1 MKKIILVVLLF
12 SSVVSNYAQNGYT
25 VKVKLTDM
33 DRYKPMI
40 VYSNSEKFIADS
52 TSVEEN
58 GYLVFRG
65 KVEEPVIANLLVR
78 KHPMLLI
85 QINENRVSPGPSLNF
100 VLSNDEIEINGD
112 AATVYMAAVKGGK
125 ANDEWAVIKNE
136 TGKLTHESWML
147 LRKIY
152 EEYKQDKDSTR
163 LIQEANNRRTA
174 IAKKT
179 QEINYDFANQYPSSF
194 FSMYHLS
201 MMLNVLTYEELAQRF
216 AKLDDTWKNGIYGKR
231 VKAKLEAV
239 SATAT
244 GKKAIDFN
252 KKDPDG
258 KLVSLS
264 SLKGKYVLLDFW
276 GSWCVPCRVSFP
288 HLKEVYAKY
297 KDKGLEIVG
306 IAQETAQS
314 LSENKKKWKEAIQQ
328 DKTPW
333 LHVLNNEG
341 ADQFD
346 VVKAYGVSAFPTSV
360 LLDKEGKVI
369 VRWVGAQKEAMD
381 KKMAELFDQHK

>member
-1 MKKIILVVLLF
+1 MLLVLLF
-12 SSVVSNYAQNGYT
+12 SSAVSNYAQDGFT

-33 DRYKPMI
+33 NRYKPVVFYANNGKLI
-40 VYSNSEKFIADS
+40 TDS

-58 GYLVFRG
+58 GYQVFKG
-65 KVEEPVIANLLVR
+65 KVDEPVIANLTVR
-78 KHPMLLI
+78 AHPMLSVRI
-85 QINENRVSPGPSLNF
+85 SNNRVSPGPLLNF

-112 AATVYMAAVKGGK
+112 AATVYMASVKGGK

-152 EEYKQDKDSTR
+152 EEYKQDSDSVR
-163 LIQEANNRRTA
+163 LIQEANNRRVA

-179 QEINYDFANQYPSSF
+179 QEMNNDFANQYPSSF
-194 FSMYHLS
+194 ISMYYLS
-201 MMLNVLTYEELAQRF
+201 MMLNVLSYEELVQRF

-239 SATAT
+239 RATAT
-244 GKKAIDFN
+244 GKEAIDFN
-252 KKDPDG
+252 KKDMDG
-258 KLVSLS
+258 KFISLS

-306 IAQETAQS
+306 IAQETSQS
-314 LSENKKKWKEAIQQ
+314 LAENKKKWKEAIQQ

-369 VRWVGAQKEAMD
+369 VRWVGTQKEALD
-381 KKMAELFDQHK
+381 KKMAELFDQKK

>member
-1 MKKIILVVLLF
+1 MKKIILLVLLF
-12 SSVVSNYAQNGYT
+12 CSAVSSYAQNGFI

-33 DRYKPMI
+33 DRYKP
-40 VYSNSEKFIADS
+40 VLFYSNGGKLITDS
-52 TSVEEN
+52 ISIDEN
-58 GYLVFRG
+58 GYKVFKG
-65 KVEEPVIANLLVR
+65 KVDEPIIANLTVR
-78 KHPMLLI
+78 AHPMLSVRI
-85 QINENRVSPGPSLNF
+85 GNNRVSPGPSLNF

-125 ANDEWAVIKNE
+125 ANDEWAVIKEE

-179 QEINYDFANQYPSSF
+179 QEINHDFANQSPSSF
-194 FSMYHLS
+194 ISMYHLS
-201 MMLNVLTYEELAQRF
+201 MMLNVLTHEELAQRF

-244 GKKAIDFN
+244 GKEAIDFN
-252 KKDPDG
+252 KKDMDG
-258 KLVSLS
+258 KFISLS

-306 IAQETAQS
+306 IAQETSQS
-314 LSENKKKWKEAIQQ
+314 LAENKKKWKEAIQQ

-333 LHVLNNEG
+333 LHVLNNEDV
-341 ADQFD
+341 DQFD
-346 VVKAYGVSAFPTSV
+346 IVKAYGVSAFPTSV

-381 KKMAELFDQHK
+381 KKLAELFDQHK